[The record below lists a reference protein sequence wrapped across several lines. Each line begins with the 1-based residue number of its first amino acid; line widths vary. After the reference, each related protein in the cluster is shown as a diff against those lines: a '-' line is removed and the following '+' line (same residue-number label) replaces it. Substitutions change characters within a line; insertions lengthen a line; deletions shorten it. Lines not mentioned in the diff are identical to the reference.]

1 MSWGL
6 PGPCFVPP
14 QGSRSSLAT
23 SGCMALSWTL
33 FLSAPSQYHSQSHVS
48 TWSEQILLP
57 PTDFHSSLLGNLDF
71 GLLIS
76 VNCSQLSVMMSWETA
91 ICGLLC
97 SETFGLLV
105 PNSCP
110 ITVWLAVMCIIFPK
124 PCCWL
129 WKDHPY
135 EIREPRA
142 LTAQLLLWK
151 ICELKVKWKEA
162 AGINEQLDTI
172 SLNLVDMEAVG
183 VATGDQVL
191 HYSIL

>member
-57 PTDFHSSLLGNLDF
+57 PTDFHSSLVGNLDF

-76 VNCSQLSVMMSWETA
+76 VNCSQLSIMISWETA
-91 ICGLLC
+91 IYGLLC

-110 ITVWLAVMCIIFPK
+110 ITVWYIIHCVYYFSK
-124 PCCWL
+124 
-129 WKDHPY
+129 
-135 EIREPRA
+135 
-142 LTAQLLLWK
+142 TLLLTLEGPSIWNK
-151 ICELKVKWKEA
+151 GTTCVNCTIAFVKDLWAE
-162 AGINEQLDTI
+162 GE
-172 SLNLVDMEAVG
+172 MERG
-183 VATGDQVL
+183 
-191 HYSIL
+191 SRN